1 MHGFVRQEKEQSL
14 QRIQL
19 IDEALVPLKQE
30 RDKLNLLLDGLHS
43 GAAGPVHGGAFPYTQ

>member
-1 MHGFVRQEKEQSL
+1 MHGFVRQEKEQSR

-30 RDKLNLLLDGLHS
+30 RDKLNLLLDGLRS
-43 GAAGPVHGGAFPYTQ
+43 GAAGPVHGGGGGGA